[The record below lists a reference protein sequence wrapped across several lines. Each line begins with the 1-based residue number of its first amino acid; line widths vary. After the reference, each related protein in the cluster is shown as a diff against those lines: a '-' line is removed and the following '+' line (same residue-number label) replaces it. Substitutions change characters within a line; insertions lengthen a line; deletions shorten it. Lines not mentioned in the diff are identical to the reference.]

1 MFIKWKSL
9 LNQKYYI
16 IVIVKENT
24 RMIYM
29 KKFFSFLA
37 VFSILALSSGCSAT
51 WEGVKEDSNKAW
63 NSTKGTIH
71 EATE

>member
-1 MFIKWKSL
+1 
-9 LNQKYYI
+9 
-16 IVIVKENT
+16 
-24 RMIYM
+24 M